1 MLLGKVNNEQLL
13 SEVFV
18 ISNWCVES
26 SCSAV
31 FKGWGLGISPG
42 CYERALSAR
51 TKRTQCSYQTMHGR
65 TFSGN
70 AAL

>member
-18 ISNWCVES
+18 ISNWCVEL

-31 FKGWGLGISPG
+31 FKGWALGISLG
-42 CYERALSAR
+42 CYEHAL
-51 TKRTQCSYQTMHGR
+51 
-65 TFSGN
+65 
-70 AAL
+70 

>member
-31 FKGWGLGISPG
+31 FKGWGLGISLG
-42 CYERALSAR
+42 CYEHAL
-51 TKRTQCSYQTMHGR
+51 
-65 TFSGN
+65 
-70 AAL
+70 